1 MSRSRTAQRAQRA
14 RRTHDTNNL
23 DDLADRHPT
32 ITTNAAQHIAILCFI
47 SYRHPNIPY
56 NARNT
61 VPA

>member
-1 MSRSRTAQRAQRA
+1 MSRFRTARSIQ
-14 RRTHDTNNL
+14 RTHDTTNL
-23 DDLADRHPT
+23 YDLADRHPH

-56 NARNT
+56 NVRNT